1 MSVDK
6 SAPGTVY
13 ERFQGTEEF
22 QELRRRFRRFAFP
35 MTAAF
40 LSWYLLYV
48 ILSGWARGFM
58 GHELFG
64 SINVAL
70 VFGLLQFVS
79 TFGIAYM
86 YSRHAERRLDPLAD
100 KVRGEVEAAQ
110 AGDAAAAAGTAKAVD
125 TTKTTGA
132 GTAETAEDAR

>member
-6 SAPGTVY
+6 SAAGTVY
-13 ERFQGTEEF
+13 ERFQGTAEF

-48 ILSGWARGFM
+48 VLSGWARDFM
-58 GHELFG
+58 GTELVG
-64 SINVAL
+64 SINIAL

-79 TFGIAYM
+79 TFGIAYL

-100 KVRGEVEAAQ
+100 KVRADILAE
-110 AGDAAAAAGTAKAVD
+110 GTPV
-125 TTKTTGA
+125 
-132 GTAETAEDAR
+132 AETAEDAR

>member
-40 LSWYLLYV
+40 LSCTWWSSCLT
-48 ILSGWARGFM
+48 GGRG
-58 GHELFG
+58 
-64 SINVAL
+64 A
-70 VFGLLQFVS
+70 
-79 TFGIAYM
+79 
-86 YSRHAERRLDPLAD
+86 
-100 KVRGEVEAAQ
+100 
-110 AGDAAAAAGTAKAVD
+110 
-125 TTKTTGA
+125 
-132 GTAETAEDAR
+132 

>member
-6 SAPGTVY
+6 NAAGTVY

-48 ILSGWARGFM
+48 VLSGWARDFM
-58 GHELFG
+58 GTELFG
-64 SINVAL
+64 SINIAL

-79 TFGIAYM
+79 TFGIAYL
-86 YSRHAERRLDPLAD
+86 YSRHAERRLDPMAD
-100 KVRGEVEAAQ
+100 KLRDEILAEAAP
-110 AGDAAAAAGTAKAVD
+110 V
-125 TTKTTGA
+125 
-132 GTAETAEDAR
+132 AENAEDAR

>member
-6 SAPGTVY
+6 NATGTVY
-13 ERFQGTEEF
+13 ERFQGTTEF

-48 ILSGWARGFM
+48 VLSGWARGFM
-58 GHELFG
+58 GTELFG
-64 SINVAL
+64 SVNVAL

-79 TFGIAYM
+79 TFAIAYW
-86 YSRHAERRLDPLAD
+86 YARHAERRLDPVAD
-100 KVRGEVEAAQ
+100 ELRTEIEAERAPAVEIAK
-110 AGDAAAAAGTAKAVD
+110 DAT
-125 TTKTTGA
+125 
-132 GTAETAEDAR
+132 

>member
-6 SAPGTVY
+6 SATGTVY
-13 ERFQGTEEF
+13 ERFQGSAEF
-22 QELRRRFRRFAFP
+22 QELRLRFRRFAFP

-48 ILSGWARGFM
+48 VLSGWARGFM
-58 GHELFG
+58 GTELVG

-79 TFGIAYM
+79 TFAIAYL
-86 YSRHAERRLDPLAD
+86 YSRHAGRRLDPLAD
-100 KVRGEVEAAQ
+100 KVRGDIEAE
-110 AGDAAAAAGTAKAVD
+110 GTHAAETAGT
-125 TTKTTGA
+125 T

>member
-6 SAPGTVY
+6 NATGTVY
-13 ERFQGTEEF
+13 ERFQGSAEF
-22 QELRRRFRRFAFP
+22 QDLRRRFRRFAFP

-48 ILSGWARGFM
+48 VLSGWARGFM
-58 GHELFG
+58 GTELFG

-79 TFGIAYM
+79 TFLIAWLYA
-86 YSRHAERRLDPLAD
+86 RHAERRLDPVAD
-100 KVRGEVEAAQ
+100 KLRAGIEAH
-110 AGDAAAAAGTAKAVD
+110 DTVAAETASD
-125 TTKTTGA
+125 
-132 GTAETAEDAR
+132 TAEDAK